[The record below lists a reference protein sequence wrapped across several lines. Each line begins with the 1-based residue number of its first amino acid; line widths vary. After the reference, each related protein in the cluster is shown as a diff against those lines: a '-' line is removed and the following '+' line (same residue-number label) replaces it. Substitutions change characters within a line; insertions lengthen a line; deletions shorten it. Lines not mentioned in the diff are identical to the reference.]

1 MFKSITV
8 KLFALTSLAVVVFV
22 GLMLLFQ
29 SIFFEGYY
37 LSRKRASVEAS
48 THALA
53 AAYARS
59 TSLMDSDLVET
70 VTKYSQQY
78 GLEVYYIQEYPGN
91 QNTDA
96 AGGSATTYTSVVSS
110 ISEDVPRQSNQF
122 YIDQLKYGQ
131 EVYLKDKAA
140 LDAGKTLTYSA
151 QNEYG
156 STSIITLSSIVSNG
170 QARGLLYIFASLRP
184 VDEATSVIR
193 DYYLLYF
200 LGAFVVI
207 LVLAFVFSRQV
218 ARPLIHLDRVAA
230 SIANLDFSQECTLK
244 SNDELG
250 NLARTLNR
258 LSANLSK
265 TIADLKE
272 SNEKLAQEIARQ
284 KELEEMRTLFV
295 AGVSHELKTPIS
307 VIRGYSEGVIDG
319 MAKGEIKREYIQ
331 IIQDETEKMNQ
342 IISDML
348 DLAQMETGRYQLKLE
363 EISINRMIRY
373 EVKKFSP
380 WIASKKIA
388 LTVDLPETPL
398 LAEGDSL
405 RIEQVLANLLN
416 NACRYTPEGGRVHLA
431 AYDSGGHIH
440 VQMENDCA
448 AISAAELARIWDDFY
463 RVEKSRS
470 RELGGSGLGLAV
482 VRHILELHRSSYGV
496 EQTPGGVRF
505 YFSLRKR
512 CGAD

>member
-8 KLFALTSLAVVVFV
+8 KLFVLTSLAVVVFV

-29 SIFFEGYY
+29 SIFFESYY
-37 LSRKRASVEAS
+37 LNRKIALVEAS
-48 THALA
+48 TRDLA
-53 AAYARS
+53 AAYSRS
-59 TSLMDSDLVET
+59 TAMIDNDLVET
-70 VTKYSQQY
+70 VTKYTQQY
-78 GLEVYYIQEYPGN
+78 GLEVYYIEEYPD
-91 QNTDA
+91 NTA
-96 AGGSATTYTSVVSS
+96 AASGAGSATTRTSMVTA
-110 ISEDVPRQSNQF
+110 ISEGTPRYDSQF
-122 YIDQLKYGQ
+122 YIEQMKYGR
-131 EVYLKDKAA
+131 EIYLKDKAGM
-140 LDAGKTLTYSA
+140 DAGKSLTYSA

-156 STSIITLSSIVSNG
+156 NASVITLSSIVKDG
-170 QARGLLYIFASLRP
+170 KPRGLLYIFASLRP

-218 ARPLIHLDRVAA
+218 ARPLLHLDRVAA

-250 NLARTLNR
+250 NLARTINR

-307 VIRGYSEGVIDG
+307 VIRGYTEGVIDG
-319 MAKGEIKREYIQ
+319 MAKGEIKQEYIQ

-348 DLAQMETGRYQLKLE
+348 DLAQMETGRYQLKVE

-380 WIASKKIA
+380 WIASKKIV

-431 AYDSGGHIH
+431 AYDSGGRIH

-448 AISAAELARIWDDFY
+448 EISAAELARIWDDFY
-463 RVEKSRS
+463 RVEKSRN

-482 VRHILELHRSSYGV
+482 VRHILELHRSVYGV
-496 EQTPGGVRF
+496 EQMPGGVRF
-505 YFSLRKR
+505 YFSLKKC
-512 CGAD
+512 CGPD